1 MVEFIKLFWQSFWNN
16 PKRIIRYSNRAVVCI
31 IIFAIAA
38 SVIILPNQR
47 RQSYQK
53 YGEQYAFPDRN
64 GKDVYSQNYQKASS
78 FAKNYMKMN
87 NQEKE
92 KAQQTVSYNDTLL
105 VHMAANPTMKESV
118 PDETTKA
125 ILNSLD
131 RNSIGKDE
139 YKYLRKNV
147 LLTSGTL
154 KYIYEHNLAKTFNSP
169 ATITFNEYK
178 GTLYISNGN
187 EKTKLIEERAA
198 ELFKCSELSKR
209 IKQLTINTDQN

>member
-1 MVEFIKLFWQSFWNN
+1 MIDFIKLFWQSFWYN
-16 PKRIIRYSNRAVVCI
+16 PKKIARYSNRALI
-31 IIFAIAA
+31 AIFFLMTVSSIT
-38 SVIILPNQR
+38 ILPSQR

-64 GKDVYSQNYQKASS
+64 GKDVYNQNYQKASS
-78 FAKNYMKMN
+78 FAKSYMKMD

-92 KAQQTVSYNDTLL
+92 KAQQTISYNDTLL
-105 VHMAANPTMKESV
+105 VHMAANPTMKESA
-118 PDETTKA
+118 PDESTKA
-125 ILNSLD
+125 ILNSLS

-187 EKTKLIEERAA
+187 EKTKMIETRAA

>member
-1 MVEFIKLFWQSFWNN
+1 MIDFMKLFWQSFWHN
-16 PKRIIRYSNRAVVCI
+16 PKKIVRYSNRALIAI
-31 IIFAIAA
+31 IVLMATA
-38 SVIILPNQR
+38 SVTILPSQR

-64 GKDVYSQNYQKASS
+64 GKDVYSKNYQKASS
-78 FAKNYMKMN
+78 FAKSYMKMN

-92 KAQQTVSYNDTLL
+92 KAQQTISYNDTLL
-105 VHMAANPTMKESV
+105 VHMAANPTMKESA
-118 PDETTKA
+118 PDESTKA
-125 ILNSLD
+125 ILNSLN

-187 EKTKLIEERAA
+187 EKTKLIETRAA

>member
-1 MVEFIKLFWQSFWNN
+1 MIDFIKLFWQSFWYN
-16 PKRIIRYSNRAVVCI
+16 PKKIVRYSNRALIAI
-31 IIFAIAA
+31 IVLMATA
-38 SVIILPNQR
+38 SVTILPSQR

-64 GKDVYSQNYQKASS
+64 GKDVYNKNYQKASS
-78 FAKNYMKMN
+78 FAKSYMKMN

-92 KAQQTVSYNDTLL
+92 KAQQTISYNDTLL
-105 VHMAANPTMKESV
+105 VHMAANPTMKESA
-118 PDETTKA
+118 PDESTKA

-178 GTLYISNGN
+178 GTLYISNAN
-187 EKTKLIEERAA
+187 EKTKLIETRAA

>member
-1 MVEFIKLFWQSFWNN
+1 MIDFIKLFWQSFWYN
-16 PKRIIRYSNRAVVCI
+16 PKKIVRYSNRALI
-31 IIFAIAA
+31 AIFFLTATTSIT
-38 SVIILPNQR
+38 ILPSQR

-53 YGEQYAFPDRN
+53 YGEQYAFPERN

-78 FAKNYMKMN
+78 FAKKYVKMN

-92 KAQQTVSYNDTLL
+92 KAQQTISYNDTLL
-105 VHMAANPTMKESV
+105 VHMAANPIMKESA

-125 ILNSLD
+125 ILNSLN
-131 RNSIGKDE
+131 RNSIDKDE

-187 EKTKLIEERAA
+187 EKTKLIETRAA

>member
-1 MVEFIKLFWQSFWNN
+1 MIDFMKLFWQSFWYN
-16 PKRIIRYSNRAVVCI
+16 PKKIVRYSNRALIAI
-31 IIFAIAA
+31 IVLMATA
-38 SVIILPNQR
+38 SVTILPSQR

-53 YGEQYAFPDRN
+53 YGEQYAFPDKN
-64 GKDVYSQNYQKASS
+64 GKDVYSKNYQKASS

-92 KAQQTVSYNDTLL
+92 KAQQTISYNDTLL
-105 VHMAANPTMKESV
+105 VHMAANPTMKESA
-118 PDETTKA
+118 PDESTKA
-125 ILNSLD
+125 ILNSLN

-139 YKYLRKNV
+139 YNYLRKNV